1 MADSSALDSC
11 EQHVEGAEDNPENCT
26 FDSVDVEVGENGVRT
41 LKAETAGDNDAGKD
55 GGAPEADLNPRVVSF
70 PAADDVA
77 GAVALDAPPSTLT
90 SSDSDKVG
98 VGLGA
103 LSLGDCGESRE
114 FKGASIYPE
123 VGKSNLT
130 PSNFQAS
137 FTLQPRRAASPDIA
151 TYLTPITHLSQLDLQ
166 SHWGEGRSNS
176 DVVRYHSPLSATRP
190 RMRANQT
197 LASQQRPVA
206 VVPVVSAADPAVA
219 SKALNLSSSVK
230 ELNPQQQQPQPVTP
244 APIGCAV
251 AASASEEDPYE
262 ARIESANRRQ
272 NGIYNWQSTKST
284 IKERLEAMLH
294 SDLLADVFFVVG
306 RGTTQQKVPAHK
318 FVLSIGLCMTTY
330 SILEEKK
337 LFLHFSPRLGR
348 V

>member
-1 MADSSALDSC
+1 MADSSALESC
-11 EQHVEGAEDNPENCT
+11 EQHVEDAEDNPENCT
-26 FDSVDVEVGENGVRT
+26 FDSVDVEVGENGVKT
-41 LKAETAGDNDAGKD
+41 LKAETAGDNEASKD
-55 GGAPEADLNPRVVSF
+55 GRAPEADLNPRVVSF
-70 PAADDVA
+70 PDADDVA

-98 VGLGA
+98 VELGA
-103 LSLGDCGESRE
+103 LSLSDYGESRE

-123 VGKSNLT
+123 VGKSSLT

-137 FTLQPRRAASPDIA
+137 FTLQPRRAAAPDIA
-151 TYLTPITHLSQLDLQ
+151 TYLTPSTHLSQLDLQ

-206 VVPVVSAADPAVA
+206 VVPVASAANPAVA
-219 SKALNLSSSVK
+219 SKALNLSSPVK
-230 ELNPQQQQPQPVTP
+230 ELNSQQQQQPQPVTP
-244 APIGCAV
+244 APIGCAA

-318 FVLSIGLCMTTY
+318 FVLSIGLCMT
-330 SILEEKK
+330 SDNQC
-337 LFLHFSPRLGR
+337 S
-348 V
+348 